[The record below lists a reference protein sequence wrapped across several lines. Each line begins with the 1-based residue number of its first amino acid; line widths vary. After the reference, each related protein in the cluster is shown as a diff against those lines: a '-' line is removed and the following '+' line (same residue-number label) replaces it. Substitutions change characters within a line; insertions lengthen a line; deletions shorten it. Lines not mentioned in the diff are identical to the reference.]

1 MGNGDLTERIRQR
14 AYEIWESEG
23 KPQGR
28 GLIHWMRAET
38 EIHEQAVAPNARLLA
53 PTKSPRKS
61 VPPSKRT
68 AKFPQQPVSK
78 H

>member
-23 KPQGR
+23 KPQDR

-38 EIHEQAVAPNARLLA
+38 KIHETALAPNANL
-53 PTKSPRKS
+53 PTKLPRKS
-61 VPPSKRT
+61 VARYKPT
-68 AKFPQQPVSK
+68 AKLPQ
-78 H
+78 